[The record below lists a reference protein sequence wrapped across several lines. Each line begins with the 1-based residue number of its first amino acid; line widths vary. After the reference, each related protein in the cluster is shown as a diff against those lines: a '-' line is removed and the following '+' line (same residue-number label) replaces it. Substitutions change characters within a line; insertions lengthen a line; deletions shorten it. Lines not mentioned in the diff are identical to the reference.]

1 MQHVRLGGAF
11 YSEWNNIY
19 VQYLA
24 RPTFP
29 HSGQAS
35 QSAPRHLQSLIRN
48 TASHF
53 SNTHISPPIWYPM
66 LQNMNHASLP
76 VKTLAS
82 FRSRQQQDFKGLPKI
97 YKCSWS
103 MWRSTTP
110 TSEMHSPQASD
121 NHTEIGIGRIR
132 KFIRFTT
139 KSDQDNVRYP
149 FCGPFVV
156 SNWAEDEPE
165 YYDMENV
172 DSAIELSKKRRFL
185 GGDLLF

>member
-35 QSAPRHLQSLIRN
+35 QSAPRHLQSLIRK

-53 SNTHISPPIWYPM
+53 SNTHIFSPIWYPM
-66 LQNMNHASLP
+66 LQNMNHTSLP

-103 MWRSTTP
+103 MWRSTTS
-110 TSEMHSPQASD
+110 TSEMYSPTSLRQLYGNRDRS
-121 NHTEIGIGRIR
+121 HLKIHPLHGEVGPGQR
-132 KFIRFTT
+132 KIPILWPLHC
-139 KSDQDNVRYP
+139 V
-149 FCGPFVV
+149 
-156 SNWAEDEPE
+156 
-165 YYDMENV
+165 
-172 DSAIELSKKRRFL
+172 
-185 GGDLLF
+185 